1 MNFHVLTLFP
11 EMIEQGI
18 NTSITGRAIE
28 KGLISLNAINIRDY
42 AGNKHGQ
49 VDDYPYGGG
58 AGMVMQ
64 PGPVY
69 RSYESVTEK
78 IGYKPRVIYLT
89 PQGKVFNQSM
99 AEEFSEEEDLVFL
112 CGHYE
117 GIDER
122 VLEMIVTDNVSIGD
136 YVLTG
141 GEIPAMAIIDSVTRL
156 LPGVIN
162 EESHLNDSFN
172 NDLLDYPQY
181 TKPKE
186 YRGMKVPDVLL
197 SGDHKKIGEWRREE
211 QIKKTKKQRPDLLKE
226 SEEEKTSDEDLIKT
240 EEEKENTETK
250 RKQIGKYT
258 LIDDKSKKKIENIEI
273 NDGYDFKPKNKI
285 EKDDLASISKVVL
298 VEPEFIET
306 IAKKNINK
314 KLNILL
320 KQIAIVL
327 NDETDDEGADYVL
340 GEIDRLA
347 SLVMGNYSK
356 YLTKEYKNLI
366 KNKLYMLKEE
376 INLKQMMRAKTVD
389 YSEEKGRSL

>member
-1 MNFHVLTLFP
+1 MRIKVLSLFP
-11 EMIEQGI
+11 KMFDGI
-18 NTSITGRAIE
+18 LNESIIKRAIDD
-28 KGLISLNAINIRDY
+28 KKVNIDVIDLRSYSKDKH
-42 AGNKHGQ
+42 NK
-49 VDDYPYGGG
+49 VDDTIYGGG
-58 AGMVMQ
+58 AGMLIKCE
-64 PGPVY
+64 PVFDAIDDLKTKNTKVIMLSPDGVKY
-69 RSYESVTEK
+69 NQEKAYELSKEK
-78 IGYKPRVIYLT
+78 NIIL
-89 PQGKVFNQSM
+89 
-99 AEEFSEEEDLVFL
+99 L

-117 GIDER
+117 GFDER
-122 VLEMIVTDNVSIGD
+122 INTVVDEKISIGD

-181 TKPKE
+181 TKPQE
-186 YRGMKVPDVLL
+186 YRGMKVPGVLL
-197 SGDHKKIGEWRREE
+197 SGDHKKIDEWRREE

-226 SEEEKTSDEDLIKT
+226 NEEEKTSDEDLIKT

>member
-1 MNFHVLTLFP
+1 MRIKVLSLFP
-11 EMIEQGI
+11 KMFDGI
-18 NTSITGRAIE
+18 LNESIIKRAIDD
-28 KGLISLNAINIRDY
+28 KKVNIDVIDLRSYSKDKH
-42 AGNKHGQ
+42 NK
-49 VDDYPYGGG
+49 VDDTIYGGG
-58 AGMVMQ
+58 AGMLIKCE
-64 PGPVY
+64 PVFDAIDDLKTKNTKVIMLSPDGVKY
-69 RSYESVTEK
+69 NQEKAYELSKEK
-78 IGYKPRVIYLT
+78 NIIL
-89 PQGKVFNQSM
+89 
-99 AEEFSEEEDLVFL
+99 L

-117 GIDER
+117 GFDERINTVIDEK
-122 VLEMIVTDNVSIGD
+122 ISIGD

-197 SGDHKKIGEWRREE
+197 SGDHKKIDEWRREE

-226 SEEEKTSDEDLIKT
+226 SEEEKTSDEDLINP

>member
-1 MNFHVLTLFP
+1 MRIKVLSLFP
-11 EMIEQGI
+11 KMFDGI
-18 NTSITGRAIE
+18 LNESIIKRAIDD
-28 KGLISLNAINIRDY
+28 KKVNIDVIDLRSYSKDKH
-42 AGNKHGQ
+42 NK
-49 VDDYPYGGG
+49 VDDTIYGGG
-58 AGMVMQ
+58 AGMLIKCE
-64 PGPVY
+64 PVFDAIDDLKTKNTKVIMLSPDGVKY
-69 RSYESVTEK
+69 NQEKAYELSKEK
-78 IGYKPRVIYLT
+78 NIIL
-89 PQGKVFNQSM
+89 
-99 AEEFSEEEDLVFL
+99 L

-117 GIDER
+117 GFDER
-122 VLEMIVTDNVSIGD
+122 INTDVDEKISIGD

-181 TKPKE
+181 TKPQE

-197 SGDHKKIGEWRREE
+197 SGDHKKIDEWRREE

-226 SEEEKTSDEDLIKT
+226 SEEEKTLDEDLAKT

-258 LIDDKSKKKIENIEI
+258 LIGDKSKKKIENIEI

>member
-1 MNFHVLTLFP
+1 MRIKVLSLFP
-11 EMIEQGI
+11 KMFDGI
-18 NTSITGRAIE
+18 LNESIIKRAIDD
-28 KGLISLNAINIRDY
+28 KKVNIDVIDLRSYSKDKH
-42 AGNKHGQ
+42 NK
-49 VDDYPYGGG
+49 VDDTIYGGG
-58 AGMVMQ
+58 AGMLIKCE
-64 PGPVY
+64 PVFDAIDDLKTKNTKVIMLSPDGVKY
-69 RSYESVTEK
+69 NQEKAYELSKEK
-78 IGYKPRVIYLT
+78 NVIL
-89 PQGKVFNQSM
+89 
-99 AEEFSEEEDLVFL
+99 L

-117 GIDER
+117 GFDER
-122 VLEMIVTDNVSIGD
+122 INTVVDEKISIGD

-181 TKPKE
+181 TKPQE

-197 SGDHKKIGEWRREE
+197 SGDHKKIDEWRREE

>member
-1 MNFHVLTLFP
+1 MRIKVLSLFP
-11 EMIEQGI
+11 KMFDGI
-18 NTSITGRAIE
+18 LNESIIKRAIDD
-28 KGLISLNAINIRDY
+28 KKVNIDVIDIRSYSKDKH
-42 AGNKHGQ
+42 NK
-49 VDDYPYGGG
+49 VDDTIYGGG
-58 AGMVMQ
+58 AGMLIKCE
-64 PGPVY
+64 PVFDAIDDLKTKNTKVIMLSPDGVKY
-69 RSYESVTEK
+69 NQEKAYELSKEK
-78 IGYKPRVIYLT
+78 NIIL
-89 PQGKVFNQSM
+89 
-99 AEEFSEEEDLVFL
+99 L

-117 GIDER
+117 GFDER
-122 VLEMIVTDNVSIGD
+122 INTVVDEKISIGD

-181 TKPKE
+181 TKPQE

-197 SGDHKKIGEWRREE
+197 SGDHKKIDEWRREE

>member
-1 MNFHVLTLFP
+1 MRIKVLSLFP
-11 EMIEQGI
+11 KMFDGI
-18 NTSITGRAIE
+18 LNESIIKRAIDD
-28 KGLISLNAINIRDY
+28 KKVNIDVIDLRSYSKDKH
-42 AGNKHGQ
+42 NK
-49 VDDYPYGGG
+49 VDDTIYGGG
-58 AGMVMQ
+58 AGMLIKCE
-64 PGPVY
+64 PVFDAIDDLKTKNTKVIMLSPDGVKY
-69 RSYESVTEK
+69 NQEKAYELSKEK
-78 IGYKPRVIYLT
+78 NIIL
-89 PQGKVFNQSM
+89 
-99 AEEFSEEEDLVFL
+99 L

-117 GIDER
+117 GFDER
-122 VLEMIVTDNVSIGD
+122 INTVVDEKISIGD

-197 SGDHKKIGEWRREE
+197 SGDHKKIDEWRREE

-226 SEEEKTSDEDLIKT
+226 SEEEKTSDEDLINT

>member
-1 MNFHVLTLFP
+1 MRIKVLSLFP
-11 EMIEQGI
+11 KMFDGI
-18 NTSITGRAIE
+18 LNESIIKRAIDD
-28 KGLISLNAINIRDY
+28 KKVNIDVIDLRSYSKDKH
-42 AGNKHGQ
+42 NK
-49 VDDYPYGGG
+49 VDDTIYGGG
-58 AGMVMQ
+58 AGMLIKCE
-64 PGPVY
+64 PVFDAIDDLKTKNTKVIMLSPDGVKY
-69 RSYESVTEK
+69 NQEKAYELSKEK
-78 IGYKPRVIYLT
+78 NIIL
-89 PQGKVFNQSM
+89 
-99 AEEFSEEEDLVFL
+99 L

-117 GIDER
+117 GFDER
-122 VLEMIVTDNVSIGD
+122 INTVVDEKISIGD

-197 SGDHKKIGEWRREE
+197 SGDHKKIDEWRREE

-250 RKQIGKYT
+250 RKRIGKYT

>member
-1 MNFHVLTLFP
+1 MRIKVLSLFP
-11 EMIEQGI
+11 KMFDGI
-18 NTSITGRAIE
+18 LNESIIKRAIDD
-28 KGLISLNAINIRDY
+28 KKVNIDVIDLRSYSKDKH
-42 AGNKHGQ
+42 NK
-49 VDDYPYGGG
+49 VDDTIYGGG
-58 AGMVMQ
+58 AGMLIKCE
-64 PGPVY
+64 PVFDAIDDLKTKNTKVIMLSPDGVKY
-69 RSYESVTEK
+69 NQEKAYELSKEK
-78 IGYKPRVIYLT
+78 NIIL
-89 PQGKVFNQSM
+89 
-99 AEEFSEEEDLVFL
+99 L

-117 GIDER
+117 GFDER
-122 VLEMIVTDNVSIGD
+122 INTVVDEKISIGD

-197 SGDHKKIGEWRREE
+197 SGDHKKIDEWRREE

-226 SEEEKTSDEDLIKT
+226 SEEEKTLDEELTKT

>member
-1 MNFHVLTLFP
+1 MRIKVLSLFP
-11 EMIEQGI
+11 KMFDGI
-18 NTSITGRAIE
+18 LNESIIKRAIDD
-28 KGLISLNAINIRDY
+28 KKVNIDVIDLRSYSKDKH
-42 AGNKHGQ
+42 NK
-49 VDDYPYGGG
+49 VDDTIYGGG
-58 AGMVMQ
+58 AGMLIKCE
-64 PGPVY
+64 PVFDAIDDLKTKNTKVIMLSPDGVKY
-69 RSYESVTEK
+69 NQEKAYELSKEK
-78 IGYKPRVIYLT
+78 NIIL
-89 PQGKVFNQSM
+89 
-99 AEEFSEEEDLVFL
+99 L

-117 GIDER
+117 GFDER
-122 VLEMIVTDNVSIGD
+122 INTVVDEKISIGD

-197 SGDHKKIGEWRREE
+197 SGDHKKIDEWRREE

-347 SLVMGNYSK
+347 SLVIGNYSK

>member
-1 MNFHVLTLFP
+1 MRIKVLSLFP
-11 EMIEQGI
+11 KMFDGI
-18 NTSITGRAIE
+18 LNESIIKRAIDD
-28 KGLISLNAINIRDY
+28 KKVNIDVIDLRSYSKDKH
-42 AGNKHGQ
+42 NK
-49 VDDYPYGGG
+49 VDDTIYGGG
-58 AGMVMQ
+58 AGMLIKCE
-64 PGPVY
+64 PVFAAIDDLKTKNTKVIMLSPDGVKY
-69 RSYESVTEK
+69 NQEKAYELSKEK
-78 IGYKPRVIYLT
+78 NIIL
-89 PQGKVFNQSM
+89 
-99 AEEFSEEEDLVFL
+99 L

-117 GIDER
+117 GFDER
-122 VLEMIVTDNVSIGD
+122 INTVVDEKISIGD

-181 TKPKE
+181 TKPQE
-186 YRGMKVPDVLL
+186 YRGMKVPGVLL
-197 SGDHKKIGEWRREE
+197 SGDHKKIDEWRREE

-226 SEEEKTSDEDLIKT
+226 NEEEKTSDEDLIKT

>member
-1 MNFHVLTLFP
+1 MRIKVLSLFP
-11 EMIEQGI
+11 KMFDGI
-18 NTSITGRAIE
+18 LNESIIKRAIDD
-28 KGLISLNAINIRDY
+28 KKVNIDVIDLRSYSKDKH
-42 AGNKHGQ
+42 NK
-49 VDDYPYGGG
+49 VDDTIYGGG
-58 AGMVMQ
+58 AGMLIKCE
-64 PGPVY
+64 PVFDAIDDLKTKNTKVIMLSPDGVKY
-69 RSYESVTEK
+69 NQEKAYELSKEK
-78 IGYKPRVIYLT
+78 NIIL
-89 PQGKVFNQSM
+89 
-99 AEEFSEEEDLVFL
+99 L

-117 GIDER
+117 GFDER
-122 VLEMIVTDNVSIGD
+122 INTVVDEKISIGD

-197 SGDHKKIGEWRREE
+197 SGDHKKIDEWRRKE

>member
-1 MNFHVLTLFP
+1 MRIKVLSLFP
-11 EMIEQGI
+11 KMFDGI
-18 NTSITGRAIE
+18 LNESIIKRAIDD
-28 KGLISLNAINIRDY
+28 KKVNIDVIDLRSYSKDKH
-42 AGNKHGQ
+42 NK
-49 VDDYPYGGG
+49 VDDTIYGGG
-58 AGMVMQ
+58 AGMLIKCE
-64 PGPVY
+64 PVFDAIDDLKTKNTKVIMLSPDGVKY
-69 RSYESVTEK
+69 NQEKAYELSKEK
-78 IGYKPRVIYLT
+78 NIIL
-89 PQGKVFNQSM
+89 
-99 AEEFSEEEDLVFL
+99 L

-117 GIDER
+117 GFDER
-122 VLEMIVTDNVSIGD
+122 INTVVDEKISIGD

-197 SGDHKKIGEWRREE
+197 SGDHKKIDEWRREE

-258 LIDDKSKKKIENIEI
+258 LFDDKSKKKIENIEI

>member
-1 MNFHVLTLFP
+1 MKIKVLSLFP
-11 EMIEQGI
+11 KMFDGI
-18 NTSITGRAIE
+18 LNESIIKRAI
-28 KGLISLNAINIRDY
+28 D
-42 AGNKHGQ
+42 NKKVKIDIVDLRNYSKDKHNK
-49 VDDYPYGGG
+49 VDDTIYGGG
-58 AGMVMQ
+58 AGMLIKCE
-64 PGPVY
+64 PVFDA
-69 RSYESVTEK
+69 
-78 IGYKPRVIYLT
+78 I
-89 PQGKVFNQSM
+89 
-99 AEEFSEEEDLVFL
+99 EDLKTKNTKVIMMSPDGVKYDQKKAYELSKEKDIILL

-117 GIDER
+117 GFDERINTIIDEK
-122 VLEMIVTDNVSIGD
+122 ICIGD

-156 LPGVIN
+156 IPGVIN

-197 SGDHKKIGEWRREE
+197 SGDHKKIDEWRKEE
-211 QIKKTKKQRPDLLKE
+211 QIKKTKKQRPDLIKE
-226 SEEEKTSDEDLIKT
+226 INEDNDLNEI
-240 EEEKENTETK
+240 K

-273 NDGYDFKPKNKI
+273 NNGYNFKPKNNVKK
-285 EKDDLASISKVVL
+285 EDLASISKVVL

-320 KQIAIVL
+320 RQIAIVL

-347 SLVMGNYSK
+347 SLVMKNYSK
-356 YLTKEYKNLI
+356 YLTKEYKDLI

-376 INLKQMMRAKTVD
+376 INLKKMMRTKTIN

>member
-1 MNFHVLTLFP
+1 MRIKVLSLFP
-11 EMIEQGI
+11 KMFDGI
-18 NTSITGRAIE
+18 LNESIIKRAIDD
-28 KGLISLNAINIRDY
+28 KKVNIDVIDLRSYSKDKH
-42 AGNKHGQ
+42 NK
-49 VDDYPYGGG
+49 VDDTIYGGG
-58 AGMVMQ
+58 VGMLIKCE
-64 PGPVY
+64 PVFDAIDDLKTKNTKVIMLSPDGVKY
-69 RSYESVTEK
+69 NQEKAYELSKEK
-78 IGYKPRVIYLT
+78 NIIL
-89 PQGKVFNQSM
+89 
-99 AEEFSEEEDLVFL
+99 L

-117 GIDER
+117 GFDER
-122 VLEMIVTDNVSIGD
+122 INTVVDEKISIGD

-181 TKPKE
+181 TKPQE

-197 SGDHKKIGEWRREE
+197 SGDHKKIDEWRREE

-226 SEEEKTSDEDLIKT
+226 SEEEKTLDEDLAKT

>member
-1 MNFHVLTLFP
+1 MRIKVLSLFP
-11 EMIEQGI
+11 KMFDGI
-18 NTSITGRAIE
+18 LNESIIKRAIDD
-28 KGLISLNAINIRDY
+28 KKVNIDFIDLRSYSKDKH
-42 AGNKHGQ
+42 NK
-49 VDDYPYGGG
+49 VDDTIYGGG
-58 AGMVMQ
+58 AGMLIKCE
-64 PGPVY
+64 PVFDAIDDLKTKNTKVIMLSPDGVKY
-69 RSYESVTEK
+69 NQEKAYELSKEK
-78 IGYKPRVIYLT
+78 NIIL
-89 PQGKVFNQSM
+89 
-99 AEEFSEEEDLVFL
+99 L

-117 GIDER
+117 GFDER
-122 VLEMIVTDNVSIGD
+122 INTVVDEKISIGD

-197 SGDHKKIGEWRREE
+197 SGDHKKIDEWRREE

>member
-1 MNFHVLTLFP
+1 MRIKVLSLFP
-11 EMIEQGI
+11 KMFDGI
-18 NTSITGRAIE
+18 LNESIIKRAIDD
-28 KGLISLNAINIRDY
+28 KKVNIDVIDLRSYSKDKH
-42 AGNKHGQ
+42 NK
-49 VDDYPYGGG
+49 VDDTIYGGG
-58 AGMVMQ
+58 AGMLIKCE
-64 PGPVY
+64 PVFDAIDDLKTKNTKVIMLSPDGVKY
-69 RSYESVTEK
+69 NQEKAYELSKEK
-78 IGYKPRVIYLT
+78 NIIL
-89 PQGKVFNQSM
+89 
-99 AEEFSEEEDLVFL
+99 L

-117 GIDER
+117 GFDER
-122 VLEMIVTDNVSIGD
+122 INTVVDEKISIGD

-197 SGDHKKIGEWRREE
+197 SGDHKKIDEWRREE

-347 SLVMGNYSK
+347 SLIMGNYSK

>member
-1 MNFHVLTLFP
+1 MRIKVLSLFP
-11 EMIEQGI
+11 KMFDGI
-18 NTSITGRAIE
+18 LNESIIKRAIDD
-28 KGLISLNAINIRDY
+28 KKVNIDVIDLRSYSKDKH
-42 AGNKHGQ
+42 NK
-49 VDDYPYGGG
+49 VDDTIYGGG
-58 AGMVMQ
+58 AGMLIKCE
-64 PGPVY
+64 PVFDAIDDLKTKNTKVIMLSPDGVKY
-69 RSYESVTEK
+69 NQEKAYELSKEK
-78 IGYKPRVIYLT
+78 NIIL
-89 PQGKVFNQSM
+89 
-99 AEEFSEEEDLVFL
+99 L

-117 GIDER
+117 GFDERINTVIDEK
-122 VLEMIVTDNVSIGD
+122 ISIGD

-141 GEIPAMAIIDSVTRL
+141 GEIPAMTIIDSVTRL

-181 TKPKE
+181 TKPQE

-197 SGDHKKIGEWRREE
+197 SGDHKKIDEWRREE

-226 SEEEKTSDEDLIKT
+226 SEEEKASDEDLIKT

>member
-1 MNFHVLTLFP
+1 MRIKVLSLFP
-11 EMIEQGI
+11 KMFDGI
-18 NTSITGRAIE
+18 LNESIIKRAIDD
-28 KGLISLNAINIRDY
+28 KKVNIDVIDLRSYSKDKH
-42 AGNKHGQ
+42 NK
-49 VDDYPYGGG
+49 VDDTIYGGG
-58 AGMVMQ
+58 AGMLIKCE
-64 PGPVY
+64 PVFDAIDDLKTKNTKVIMLSPDGVKY
-69 RSYESVTEK
+69 NQEKAYELSKEK
-78 IGYKPRVIYLT
+78 NIIL
-89 PQGKVFNQSM
+89 
-99 AEEFSEEEDLVFL
+99 L

-117 GIDER
+117 GFDER
-122 VLEMIVTDNVSIGD
+122 INTVVDEKISIGD

-197 SGDHKKIGEWRREE
+197 SGDHKKIDEWRREE

-258 LIDDKSKKKIENIEI
+258 LIDDKSKK
-273 NDGYDFKPKNKI
+273 KI

>member
-1 MNFHVLTLFP
+1 MRIKVLSLFP
-11 EMIEQGI
+11 KMFDGI
-18 NTSITGRAIE
+18 LNESIIKRAIDD
-28 KGLISLNAINIRDY
+28 KKVNIDVIDLRSYSKDKH
-42 AGNKHGQ
+42 NK
-49 VDDYPYGGG
+49 VDDTIYGGG
-58 AGMVMQ
+58 AGMLIKCE
-64 PGPVY
+64 PVFDAIDDLKTKNTKVIMLSPDGVKY
-69 RSYESVTEK
+69 NQEKAYELSKEK
-78 IGYKPRVIYLT
+78 NIIL
-89 PQGKVFNQSM
+89 
-99 AEEFSEEEDLVFL
+99 L

-117 GIDER
+117 GFDER
-122 VLEMIVTDNVSIGD
+122 INTVVDEKISIGD

-181 TKPKE
+181 TKPTE

-197 SGDHKKIGEWRREE
+197 SGDHKKIDEWRREE

-226 SEEEKTSDEDLIKT
+226 SEEENTSDEDLIKT

-273 NDGYDFKPKNKI
+273 NDGYDFNPKNKI

>member
-1 MNFHVLTLFP
+1 MRIKVLSLFP
-11 EMIEQGI
+11 KMFDGI
-18 NTSITGRAIE
+18 LNESIIKRAIDD
-28 KGLISLNAINIRDY
+28 KKVNIDVIDLRSYSKDKH
-42 AGNKHGQ
+42 NK
-49 VDDYPYGGG
+49 VDDTIYGGG
-58 AGMVMQ
+58 AGMLIKCE
-64 PGPVY
+64 PVFAAIDDLKTKNTKVIMLSPDGVKY
-69 RSYESVTEK
+69 NQEKAYELSKEK
-78 IGYKPRVIYLT
+78 NIIL
-89 PQGKVFNQSM
+89 
-99 AEEFSEEEDLVFL
+99 L

-117 GIDER
+117 GFDER
-122 VLEMIVTDNVSIGD
+122 INTVVDEKISIGD

-181 TKPKE
+181 TKPQE

-197 SGDHKKIGEWRREE
+197 SGDHKKIDEWRREE

-226 SEEEKTSDEDLIKT
+226 NEEEKTSDEDLIKT

>member
-1 MNFHVLTLFP
+1 MRIKVLSLFP
-11 EMIEQGI
+11 KMFDGI
-18 NTSITGRAIE
+18 LNESIIKRAIDD
-28 KGLISLNAINIRDY
+28 KKVNIDVIDLRSYSKDKH
-42 AGNKHGQ
+42 NK
-49 VDDYPYGGG
+49 VDDTIYGGG
-58 AGMVMQ
+58 AGMLIKCE
-64 PGPVY
+64 PVFDAIDDLKTKNTKVIMLSPDGVKY
-69 RSYESVTEK
+69 NQEKAYELSKEK
-78 IGYKPRVIYLT
+78 NIIL
-89 PQGKVFNQSM
+89 
-99 AEEFSEEEDLVFL
+99 L

-117 GIDER
+117 GFDER
-122 VLEMIVTDNVSIGD
+122 INTVVDEKISIGD

-197 SGDHKKIGEWRREE
+197 SGDHKKIDKWRREE

-226 SEEEKTSDEDLIKT
+226 SEEEKKSDEDLIKT